1 MMLVVLLHL
10 YVMSFTFPV
19 RGGLFEG
26 GGELFV
32 FQDLFG
38 KARVAGAGR
47 HLRART
53 TGASSLARTR
63 PKKERTSAYF
73 SAGMVET
80 RWTNLRV

>member
-1 MMLVVLLHL
+1 MAAPNFYRPSGAFYFYIGFVPRADALGYILPPL
-10 YVMSFTFPV
+10 
-19 RGGLFEG
+19 RGCPSLISSHF
-26 GGELFV
+26 L
-32 FQDLFG
+32 
-38 KARVAGAGR
+38 AS
-47 HLRART
+47 T